1 MKIQKNKP
9 RNKTLIFNIFDDQY
23 MIMIKLVGGAK
34 KSFFTD
40 KLKIDKSDISIQELL
55 DLLLELKP
63 ASTPDLDVE
72 NILIAIN
79 GVDSSAMEGKM
90 TKIKNDDVISI
101 IPVIHGGSP
110 KRLIFNIFNKLIQV
124 IEIQGQKQIDVAYL
138 DTLRK
143 QFPGIKLQAI
153 SSNFILNNYHLKKI
167 ISLSVSSDKNDILL
181 SNKFEMDI
189 LMRFAISSQISS
201 AINSAGIKPK
211 QNFVLIALGNKK
223 ILDALY
229 KELSFISVTIFSK
242 DNTSFIKKYF
252 KITDKQL
259 DAVLSKNP
267 LADILIE
274 KAAILL

>member
-1 MKIQKNKP
+1 
-9 RNKTLIFNIFDDQY
+9 
-23 MIMIKLVGGAK
+23 MIKLVGGAK
-34 KSFFTD
+34 KSFLTD
-40 KLKIDKSDISIQELL
+40 QLKIDKSDVSIKELL

-63 ASTPDLDVE
+63 VTTPNLDVE
-72 NILIAIN
+72 NMLIAIN
-79 GVDSSAMEGKM
+79 GVDSSALEGKM
-90 TKIKNDDVISI
+90 TMIKNNDIVSI
-101 IPVIHGGSP
+101 IPVIHGGSN
-110 KRLIFNIFNKLIQV
+110 KRLIFNVSNKLAQV
-124 IEIQGQKQIDVAYL
+124 IEIQGQKQIDITYL
-138 DTLRK
+138 HTLRK

-167 ISLSVSSDKNDILL
+167 ISLSVSSDKNGILL

-201 AINSAGIKPK
+201 AINSAGIKPN

-223 ILDALY
+223 ILDSLY
-229 KELSFISVTIFSK
+229 KELSFMSVKIFSK

-252 KITDKQL
+252 QITDKQL

-267 LADILIE
+267 LEDILIE

>member
-1 MKIQKNKP
+1 M
-9 RNKTLIFNIFDDQY
+9 T
-23 MIMIKLVGGAK
+23 MIKFVGGAK

-40 KLKIDKSDISIQELL
+40 TLKIDKSDITIKELL

-63 ASTPDLDVE
+63 ASTPNLDVE

-79 GVDSSAMEGKM
+79 GVDSSALEGKM
-90 TKIKNDDVISI
+90 TKIKNDDVVSI

-110 KRLIFNIFNKLIQV
+110 KRLIFNVSNKLVQV
-124 IEIQGQKQIDVAYL
+124 IEIQGQKQIDITYL

-143 QFPGIKLQAI
+143 KFPGIKLQAI
-153 SSNFILNNYHLKKI
+153 SSNFILNIYHLKKI
-167 ISLSVSSDKNDILL
+167 ISLSVSSDKNNILL
-181 SNKFEMDI
+181 STKFEMDI

-201 AINSAGIKPK
+201 AIDSTGIKSQ

-229 KELSFISVTIFSK
+229 KELSFMSVKIFSK
-242 DNTSFIKKYF
+242 DNTLFIKKYF
-252 KITDKQL
+252 QITDKQL
-259 DAVLSKNP
+259 DTVLSKNP
-267 LADILIE
+267 LEDILIE

>member
-1 MKIQKNKP
+1 
-9 RNKTLIFNIFDDQY
+9 

-40 KLKIDKSDISIQELL
+40 TLKIDKFDISIQELL

-63 ASTPDLDVE
+63 VNTPKLDIE

-90 TKIKNDDVISI
+90 TNIKNDDVVSI
-101 IPVIHGGSP
+101 IPVIHGGSS
-110 KRLIFNIFNKLIQV
+110 KRLIFNVSTKLIQV
-124 IEIQGQKQIDVAYL
+124 IEIQGQKQIDVTYL

-229 KELSFISVTIFSK
+229 KELNFISVKIFSK
-242 DNTSFIKKYF
+242 DNTLFLKKYF
-252 KITDKQL
+252 KITDTQL
-259 DAVLSKNP
+259 NTVLSKNP
-267 LADILIE
+267 LEDILIE

>member
-1 MKIQKNKP
+1 
-9 RNKTLIFNIFDDQY
+9 
-23 MIMIKLVGGAK
+23 MIIIKLVGGAK

-40 KLKIDKSDISIQELL
+40 ELKIDKFDISIQELL

-63 ASTPDLDVE
+63 ISTPNLDVE
-72 NILIAIN
+72 NILIAVN

-90 TKIKNDDVISI
+90 TKLKNDDVVSI

-110 KRLIFNIFNKLIQV
+110 KRLIFNISNKLIQ
-124 IEIQGQKQIDVAYL
+124 ILEIQGQKQIDVTYI
-138 DTLRK
+138 DNLRK

-167 ISLSVSSDKNDILL
+167 ISLSVSSDKNNILL

-201 AINSAGIKPK
+201 AIDSAGIKPK
-211 QNFVLIALGNKK
+211 QNFILIALGNKK

-229 KELSFISVTIFSK
+229 KELSSISVKIFSK
-242 DNTSFIKKYF
+242 DNTLFIKKYF

-259 DAVLSKNP
+259 DAVLSKTP
-267 LADILIE
+267 LEDILIE

>member
-1 MKIQKNKP
+1 
-9 RNKTLIFNIFDDQY
+9 

-34 KSFFTD
+34 KSFLTD
-40 KLKIDKSDISIQELL
+40 QLKIDKSDVSIKELL

-63 ASTPDLDVE
+63 VTTPNLDVE

-79 GVDSSAMEGKM
+79 GVDSSALEGKM
-90 TKIKNDDVISI
+90 TKIKSNDIVSI
-101 IPVIHGGSP
+101 IPVIHGGSN
-110 KRLIFNIFNKLIQV
+110 KRLIFNVSNKLAQV
-124 IEIQGQKQIDVAYL
+124 IEIQGQKQIDITYL
-138 DTLRK
+138 HTLRK

-167 ISLSVSSDKNDILL
+167 ISLSISSDKNDILL

-201 AINSAGIKPK
+201 AINSAGIKPN

-223 ILDALY
+223 ILDSLY
-229 KELSFISVTIFSK
+229 KELSFMSVEIFSK

-252 KITDKQL
+252 QITDKQL
-259 DAVLSKNP
+259 DVVLSKNP
-267 LADILIE
+267 LEDILIE